1 MKILFLGTNMSK
13 GLLKWLVSKG
23 EDVIYTENKID
34 INYVK
39 MVKPDFIISYNYH
52 YIISKEIIDYV
63 KGKIINL
70 HISYLPWNRGAYPN
84 VWSFL
89 EDTPKGVSIIKIA
102 EGIDTG
108 EIIVQKDI
116 IFKEE
121 ETLKSSYEKLHKEIQ
136 GLFKENWNKVKEGR
150 IKSKKQEGIGS
161 IHYAREYESII
172 EPLMKKEGLNISI
185 KEIKQ
190 EYTLWKNNKGGNY
203 EKN

>member
-1 MKILFLGTNMSK
+1 MKILFLGSNTSK
-13 GLLKWLVSKG
+13 DLPKWLVSKG
-23 EDVIYTENKID
+23 EDVIYVENKID

-39 MVKPDFIISYNYH
+39 IIKPDFIISYNYH
-52 YIISKEIIDYV
+52 YIISKEIIDFV

-89 EDTPKGVSIIKIA
+89 EDTSKGVSIIKID

-108 EIIVQKDI
+108 EILVQKEV
-116 IFKEE
+116 IFQEE

-136 GLFKENWNKVKEGR
+136 ELFKKNWDK
-150 IKSKKQEGIGS
+150 IKREKIKCKKQEGIGS

-172 EPLMKKEGLNISI
+172 EPLIKKEGLNISI

-190 EYTLWKNNKGGNY
+190 EYTLWKNKKYGR
-203 EKN
+203 KL